1 MANQLFEN
9 YKKRLQIA
17 ESVYARQNGGETMST
32 NRKLVV
38 AKCLDKIT
46 RVMNESFDAS
56 SGTQRSDMGLWKK
69 FCLL

>member
-1 MANQLFEN
+1 MILIGDLYIMANQLFEN

-38 AKCLDKIT
+38 AKCL
-46 RVMNESFDAS
+46 
-56 SGTQRSDMGLWKK
+56 
-69 FCLL
+69 